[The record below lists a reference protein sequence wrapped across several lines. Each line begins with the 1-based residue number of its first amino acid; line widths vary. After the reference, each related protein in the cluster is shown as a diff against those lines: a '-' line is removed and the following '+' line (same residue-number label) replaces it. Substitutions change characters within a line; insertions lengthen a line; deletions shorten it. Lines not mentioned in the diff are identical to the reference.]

1 MPPGVCPP
9 RPPAKSPKGKPRLR
23 NGDNR
28 GAGRPRESPGGPFT
42 TRNGYRMCGIV
53 GYIGFRNA
61 TDVLID
67 GLRRLE
73 YRGYDSAG
81 IAVRTPEGLK
91 VVKRSGKLS
100 ALERALKEEHL
111 EGPLGVGHTR
121 WATHGAPTDPN
132 AHPHTTED
140 GTIAVIHNGI
150 IENYLEL
157 KEALR
162 ARGHRFASD
171 TDSEVLAHLI
181 EEKYQGDLFEAF
193 REALKEVRGAYAVVA
208 VHKDHQELVA
218 ARTVSPLVIG
228 LGEGENF
235 LASDVPALLPYTRR
249 VIFLHDGD
257 LARITREGVVVT
269 DLKGRPVAREAV
281 EVDWTLEA
289 AEKGGFPHYMLK
301 EIYEQPWVLENT
313 LGGRLREEEG
323 DVELGLSLDP
333 KAIDR
338 IHVIACGTAS
348 YAGWYGKYLLEA
360 LARIPTEWDVASEY
374 RYRDP
379 LADERTLAIAI
390 SQSGETIDTLE
401 GLREAKAKGAKTLG
415 IINAK
420 GSSLTREVED
430 VLYIHAGPEIGVA
443 STKAYTAMLSAMA
456 MLAVHLGRGR
466 GILSREKARELIREM
481 RKLPRLVEEVLEKR
495 PLIAHLAEKYHQ
507 AQDFLFLGRHVQAP
521 TAYEGALKLKE
532 ISYIHAEAYPA
543 GEMKHGPIALID
555 EHLPVV
561 VLATQGPLY
570 EKTLSNIQ
578 EVRARGGKVIAIAT
592 LGDAGIA
599 KLAQDVLYVPEVH
612 PLLAPI
618 VSVVPLQL
626 LAYEIA
632 VLLGRDVDQPR
643 NLAKSVTVE

>member
-1 MPPGVCPP
+1 
-9 RPPAKSPKGKPRLR
+9 
-23 NGDNR
+23 
-28 GAGRPRESPGGPFT
+28 
-42 TRNGYRMCGIV
+42 MCGIV
-53 GYIGFRNA
+53 GYVGFRNA
-61 TDVLID
+61 ADVLLE
-67 GLRRLE
+67 GLKRLE

-81 IAVRTPEGLK
+81 VAVRTREGLK
-91 VVKRSGKLS
+91 VVKRAGKLS
-100 ALERALKEEHL
+100 ALAEALQAEPLFGHL
-111 EGPLGVGHTR
+111 GIGHTR

-140 GTIAVIHNGI
+140 GQIAVIHNGI
-150 IENYLEL
+150 FENYLEL
-157 KEALR
+157 KKALEAK
-162 ARGHRFASD
+162 GHTFRSE

-181 EEKYQGDLFEAF
+181 EEKYQGDLFKALQ
-193 REALKEVRGAYAVVA
+193 EALKEVRGAYAVVVAHEDHEEIA
-208 VHKDHQELVA
+208 V

-228 LGEGENF
+228 LGEGEVF
-235 LASDVPALLPYTRR
+235 VASDVPALLPYTRR
-249 VIFLHDGD
+249 VVFLHDGD
-257 LARITREGVVVT
+257 LARIRKEGVEIT
-269 DLKGRPVAREAV
+269 DLEGRPVERPVV

-323 DVELGLSLDP
+323 DAELGLALDP
-333 KAIDR
+333 LSVRRVHIM
-338 IHVIACGTAS
+338 ACGTAF
-348 YAGWYGKYLLEA
+348 YAGWVGKYLLEA
-360 LARIPTEWDVASEY
+360 LARLPVEVEVASEY
-374 RYRDP
+374 RYR
-379 LADERTLAIAI
+379 EVVVEEGTLAIAI

-401 GLREAKAKGAKTLG
+401 ALREAKRRGARSLG
-415 IINAK
+415 VINAK
-420 GSSLTREVED
+420 GSTLTREVED

-443 STKAYTAMLSAMA
+443 STKAYTAMLAAMA
-456 MLAVHLGRGR
+456 LLALFLGRAR
-466 GILSREKARELIREM
+466 GTLSKEEAQSLIREM
-481 RKLPRLVEEVLEKR
+481 RKLPRLVEEALEKR
-495 PLIAHLAEKYHQ
+495 PLVTHIAEKYHQ
-507 AQDFLFLGRHVQAP
+507 AQDFLFLGRHIQAP

-561 VLATQGPLY
+561 VLATEGPLY

-578 EVRARGGKVIAIAT
+578 EVRARGGRVIAVAT
-592 LGDAGIA
+592 EGDERIRT
-599 KLAQDVLYVPEVH
+599 LAQEVLYVPKVH

>member
-1 MPPGVCPP
+1 
-9 RPPAKSPKGKPRLR
+9 
-23 NGDNR
+23 
-28 GAGRPRESPGGPFT
+28 
-42 TRNGYRMCGIV
+42 MCGIV
-53 GYIGFRNA
+53 GYVGFRNA
-61 TDVLID
+61 ADVLLE
-67 GLRRLE
+67 GLKRLE

-81 IAVRTPEGLK
+81 VAVRTREELK
-91 VVKRSGKLS
+91 VVKRAGKLS
-100 ALERALKEEHL
+100 ALAEALQAEPLFGHL
-111 EGPLGVGHTR
+111 GIGHTR

-140 GTIAVIHNGI
+140 GQIAVIHNGI
-150 IENYLEL
+150 FENYLEL
-157 KEALR
+157 KRELEAK
-162 ARGHRFASD
+162 GHTFRSE

-181 EEKYQGDLFEAF
+181 EEKYQGDLFKALQ
-193 REALKEVRGAYAVVA
+193 EALKEVRGAYAVVVAHEDHEEIA
-208 VHKDHQELVA
+208 V

-228 LGEGENF
+228 LGEGEVF
-235 LASDVPALLPYTRR
+235 VASDVPALLPYTRR
-249 VIFLHDGD
+249 VVFLHDGD
-257 LARITREGVVVT
+257 LARIRKEGVEIT
-269 DLKGRPVAREAV
+269 DLEGRPVERPVV

-323 DVELGLSLDP
+323 DAELGLALDP
-333 KAIDR
+333 LSVRRVHIM
-338 IHVIACGTAS
+338 ACGTAF
-348 YAGWYGKYLLEA
+348 YAGWVGKYLLEA
-360 LARIPTEWDVASEY
+360 LARLPVEVEVASEY
-374 RYRDP
+374 RYR
-379 LADERTLAIAI
+379 EVVVEEGTLAIAI

-401 GLREAKAKGAKTLG
+401 ALREARRRGARSLG
-415 IINAK
+415 VINAK
-420 GSSLTREVED
+420 GSTLTREVED

-443 STKAYTAMLSAMA
+443 STKAYTAMLAAMA
-456 MLAVHLGRGR
+456 LLALFLGRAR
-466 GILSREKARELIREM
+466 GTLSKEEAQSLIREM
-481 RKLPRLVEEVLEKR
+481 RKLPRLVEEALEKR
-495 PLIAHLAEKYHQ
+495 PLVAHVAEKYHQ
-507 AQDFLFLGRHVQAP
+507 AQDFLFLGRHIQAP

-561 VLATQGPLY
+561 VLATEGPLY

-578 EVRARGGKVIAIAT
+578 EVRARGGRVIAVAT
-592 LGDAGIA
+592 EGDERIRT
-599 KLAQDVLYVPEVH
+599 LAQEVLYVPKVH

>member
-1 MPPGVCPP
+1 
-9 RPPAKSPKGKPRLR
+9 
-23 NGDNR
+23 
-28 GAGRPRESPGGPFT
+28 
-42 TRNGYRMCGIV
+42 MCGIV

-81 IAVRTPEGLK
+81 MAVRTPEGLR

-100 ALERALKEEHL
+100 VLAEALKEERL
-111 EGPLGVGHTR
+111 EGPWGIGHTR

-140 GTIAVIHNGI
+140 GRIAVIHNGI

-162 ARGHRFASD
+162 ARGHRFRSE

-181 EEKYQGDLFEAF
+181 EEKYQGDLFQAL

-208 VHKDHQELVA
+208 VHQDHEELVA

-235 LASDVPALLPYTRR
+235 LGSDVPALLPYTRR

-257 LARITREGVVVT
+257 LARITREGVEIR
-269 DLKGRPVAREAV
+269 DLEGNPLAREVV
-281 EVDWTLEA
+281 EIDWTLEA

-323 DVELGLSLDP
+323 DVELGLGLDS
-333 KAIDR
+333 KALER
-338 IHVIACGTAS
+338 IHVIACGTAA

-379 LADERTLAIAI
+379 VVDERTLAIAI

-401 GLREAKAKGAKTLG
+401 GLREAKAKGARTLG
-415 IINAK
+415 VINAK

-443 STKAYTAMLSAMA
+443 STKAYTAMLAAMA

-466 GILSREKARELIREM
+466 GTLSQEGARELLREM

-495 PLIAHLAEKYHQ
+495 PLVAHIAEKYHQ

-561 VLATQGPLY
+561 VLATRGPLY

-592 LGDAGIA
+592 EGDGEIP
-599 KLAQDVLYVPEVH
+599 KLAQDVIPVPEVH

>member
-1 MPPGVCPP
+1 
-9 RPPAKSPKGKPRLR
+9 
-23 NGDNR
+23 
-28 GAGRPRESPGGPFT
+28 
-42 TRNGYRMCGIV
+42 MCGIV

-81 IAVRTPEGLK
+81 VAVRTPEGLK

-100 ALERALKEEHL
+100 ALESALKEERL
-111 EGPLGVGHTR
+111 EGPLGIGHTR

-140 GTIAVIHNGI
+140 GKIAVIHNGI

-162 ARGHRFASD
+162 ARGHRFASETD
-171 TDSEVLAHLI
+171 TEVLAHLI
-181 EEKYQGDLFEAF
+181 EEKYQGDLFQAL
-193 REALKEVRGAYAVVA
+193 REALKEVRGAYAVVVA
-208 VHKDHQELVA
+208 HEDHQEIVA

-257 LARITREGVVVT
+257 LARITREEVAVT
-269 DLKGRPVAREAV
+269 DLEGHPLPREVV
-281 EVDWTLEA
+281 EIDWTLEA

-323 DVELGLSLDP
+323 DVELGLGLDP
-333 KAIDR
+333 LAIDR
-338 IHVIACGTAS
+338 IHVIACGTAA

-379 LADERTLAIAI
+379 VVDEKTLAIAI

-401 GLREAKAKGAKTLG
+401 GIREAKAKGARTLG
-415 IINAK
+415 VINAK
-420 GSSLTREVED
+420 GSSITREVED

-443 STKAYTAMLSAMA
+443 STKAYIAMLAAMA
-456 MLAVHLGRGR
+456 MLAIHFGRRR
-466 GILSREKARELIREM
+466 GILPKEKAQGLLKEM

-561 VLATQGPLY
+561 VLATRGPLY

-592 LGDAGIA
+592 EGDAEIP

>member
-1 MPPGVCPP
+1 
-9 RPPAKSPKGKPRLR
+9 
-23 NGDNR
+23 
-28 GAGRPRESPGGPFT
+28 
-42 TRNGYRMCGIV
+42 MCGIV
-53 GYIGFRNA
+53 GYVGFRNA
-61 TDVLID
+61 TDVLLD

-81 IAVRTPEGLK
+81 VAVRTPEGLR
-91 VVKRSGKLS
+91 VVKRAGKLA
-100 ALERALKEEHL
+100 ALEGALEEGHL
-111 EGPLGVGHTR
+111 EGPMGIGHTR

-140 GTIAVIHNGI
+140 GRIAVIHNGI

-157 KEALR
+157 KEALQ
-162 ARGHRFASD
+162 ARGHRFSSE
-171 TDSEVLAHLI
+171 TDSEVLAHLV
-181 EEKYQGDLFEAF
+181 EEKYRGDLFLAL
-193 REALKEVRGAYAVVA
+193 REALKEVRGAYAVVVA
-208 VHKDHQELVA
+208 HEDHEEIVA

-257 LARITREGVVVT
+257 LARITRERVEVT
-269 DLKGRPVAREAV
+269 DLEGNPVVREVVAI
-281 EVDWTLEA
+281 DWTLEA

-313 LGGRLREEEG
+313 LGGRLREEVG
-323 DVELGLSLDP
+323 DVDLDLSLDP
-333 KAIDR
+333 KEVER
-338 IHVIACGTAS
+338 VHLVACGTAA
-348 YAGWYGKYLLEA
+348 YAGWYGKYLLEI
-360 LARIPTEWDVASEY
+360 LARVPAEWDVASEY

-379 LADERTLAIAI
+379 VVDEKTLAIAI

-401 GLREAKAKGAKTLG
+401 GIREAKRKGARTLG
-415 IINAK
+415 VINAK
-420 GSSLTREVED
+420 GSSITREVED

-443 STKAYTAMLSAMA
+443 STKAYTAMLAAMA
-456 MLAVHLGRGR
+456 LLAVRFGRARGTLG
-466 GILSREKARELIREM
+466 KAEAQGLIREM

-495 PLIAHLAEKYHQ
+495 PLIAHIAEKYHQ

-561 VLATQGPLY
+561 VLATKGPLY

-578 EVRARGGKVIAIAT
+578 EVRARGGKVIALAT
-592 LGDAGIA
+592 EGDEEIR
-599 KLAQDVLYVPEVH
+599 KLAQDVVYLPEVH
-612 PLLAPI
+612 PLLYPI

-626 LAYEIA
+626 LAYEVA

>member
-1 MPPGVCPP
+1 
-9 RPPAKSPKGKPRLR
+9 
-23 NGDNR
+23 
-28 GAGRPRESPGGPFT
+28 
-42 TRNGYRMCGIV
+42 MCGIV
-53 GYIGFRNA
+53 GYVGFRNA
-61 TDVLID
+61 ADVLLE
-67 GLRRLE
+67 GLKRLE

-81 IAVRTPEGLK
+81 VAVRTREGLK
-91 VVKRSGKLS
+91 VVKRAGKLS
-100 ALERALKEEHL
+100 ALAEALQAEPLFGHL
-111 EGPLGVGHTR
+111 GIGHTR

-140 GTIAVIHNGI
+140 GQIAVIHNGI
-150 IENYLEL
+150 FENYLEL
-157 KEALR
+157 KKALEAK
-162 ARGHRFASD
+162 GHTFRSE

-181 EEKYQGDLFEAF
+181 EEKYQGDLFKALQ
-193 REALKEVRGAYAVVA
+193 EALKEVRGAYAVVVAHEDHEEIA
-208 VHKDHQELVA
+208 V

-228 LGEGENF
+228 LGEGEVF
-235 LASDVPALLPYTRR
+235 VASDVPALLPYTRR
-249 VIFLHDGD
+249 VVFLHDGD
-257 LARITREGVVVT
+257 LARIRKEGVEIT
-269 DLKGRPVAREAV
+269 DLEGRPVERPVV

-323 DVELGLSLDP
+323 DAELGLALDP
-333 KAIDR
+333 LSVRRVHIM
-338 IHVIACGTAS
+338 ACGTAF
-348 YAGWYGKYLLEA
+348 YAGWVGKYLLEA
-360 LARIPTEWDVASEY
+360 LARLPVEVEVASEY
-374 RYRDP
+374 RYR
-379 LADERTLAIAI
+379 EVVVEEGTLAIAI

-401 GLREAKAKGAKTLG
+401 ALREAKRRGARSLG
-415 IINAK
+415 VINAK
-420 GSSLTREVED
+420 GSTLTREVED

-443 STKAYTAMLSAMA
+443 STKAYTAMLAAMA
-456 MLAVHLGRGR
+456 LLALFLGRAR
-466 GILSREKARELIREM
+466 GTLSKEEAQSLIREM
-481 RKLPRLVEEVLEKR
+481 RKLPRLVEEALEKR
-495 PLIAHLAEKYHQ
+495 PLVAHVAEKYHQ
-507 AQDFLFLGRHVQAP
+507 AQDFLFLGRHIQAP

-561 VLATQGPLY
+561 VLATEGPLY

-578 EVRARGGKVIAIAT
+578 EVRARGGRVIAVAT
-592 LGDAGIA
+592 EGDERIRT
-599 KLAQDVLYVPEVH
+599 LAQEVLYVPKVH

>member
-1 MPPGVCPP
+1 
-9 RPPAKSPKGKPRLR
+9 
-23 NGDNR
+23 
-28 GAGRPRESPGGPFT
+28 
-42 TRNGYRMCGIV
+42 MCGIV

-61 TDVLID
+61 TDILLE

-81 IAVRTPEGLK
+81 VAVKTPGGLR
-91 VVKRSGKLS
+91 VVKRSGKLQALAE
-100 ALERALKEEHL
+100 ALEAETL
-111 EGPLGVGHTR
+111 EGHLGIGHTR

-140 GTIAVIHNGI
+140 GKIAVVHNGI
-150 IENYLEL
+150 IENYQEL
-157 KEALR
+157 KEALL
-162 ARGHRFASD
+162 ARGHRFRSE
-171 TDSEVLAHLI
+171 TDSEVIAHLV
-181 EEKYQGDLFEAF
+181 EEKYQGDLLKALQ
-193 REALKEVRGAYAVVA
+193 EALKEVRGAYALVV
-208 VHKDHQELVA
+208 VHQDLEEIVA
-218 ARTVSPLVIG
+218 ARTVSPLVVG

-257 LARITREGVVVT
+257 LVRVTREGVEVV
-269 DLKGRPVAREAV
+269 DLEGEPLVRPMET
-281 EVDWTLEA
+281 VDWSPEE

-313 LGGRLREEEG
+313 LGGRLRDG
-323 DVELGLSLDP
+323 GVELGLSLDP
-333 KAIDR
+333 KAVDR
-338 IHVIACGTAS
+338 VQFLACGTAA
-348 YAGWYGKYLLEA
+348 YAGWYGAYLVEM
-360 LARIPTEWDVASEY
+360 LAGIPASWEVASEY

-379 LADERTLAIAI
+379 VAGPGTLAVAI

-401 GLREAKAKGAKTLG
+401 ALREARRKGAKSLG
-415 IINAK
+415 VINAK
-420 GSSLTREVED
+420 GSTLTREVEE

-443 STKAYTAMLSAMA
+443 STKAYTAMLAAMA
-456 MLAVHLGRGR
+456 MLALWLGLARGR
-466 GILSREKARELIREM
+466 VAKEEARALVREM
-481 RKLPRLVEEVLEKR
+481 RRLPRLVEEALEKR
-495 PLIAHLAEKYHQ
+495 PIVAHIAEKYHQ
-507 AQDFLFLGRHVQAP
+507 AQDFLFLGRHLQAP

-570 EKTLSNIQ
+570 EKTLGNIQ
-578 EVRARGGKVIAIAT
+578 EVRARGGKVIALAT
-592 LGDAGIA
+592 EGDERIRS
-599 KLAQDVLYVPEVH
+599 LAQDVVHLPPVH
-612 PLLAPI
+612 PILAPI
-618 VSVVPLQL
+618 VSIVPLQL
-626 LAYEIA
+626 LAYEVA

>member
-1 MPPGVCPP
+1 
-9 RPPAKSPKGKPRLR
+9 
-23 NGDNR
+23 
-28 GAGRPRESPGGPFT
+28 
-42 TRNGYRMCGIV
+42 MCGIV

-61 TDVLID
+61 TDVLMD

-81 IAVRTPEGLK
+81 VAVRTPAGLK

-100 ALERALKEEHL
+100 ALEKALKEEHL
-111 EGPLGVGHTR
+111 EGPLGIGHTR

-140 GTIAVIHNGI
+140 GKIAVIHNGI

-157 KEALR
+157 KEALK
-162 ARGHRFASD
+162 ARGHRFTSE
-171 TDSEVLAHLI
+171 TDSEVLAHLL
-181 EEKYQGDLFEAF
+181 EEKYQGDLYEAL
-193 REALKEVRGAYAVVA
+193 REALREVRGAYAVVA
-208 VHKDHQELVA
+208 AHEDHQEIVA

-257 LARITREGVVVT
+257 LARITREGVEVT
-269 DLKGRPVAREAV
+269 DLQGRPLEREVV
-281 EVDWTLEA
+281 EIDWTLEA

-323 DVELGLSLDP
+323 DVDLGLRLDP
-333 KAIDR
+333 QAVER
-338 IHVIACGTAS
+338 VHVIACGTAA

-401 GLREAKAKGAKTLG
+401 GVREAKRKGAKTLG
-415 IINAK
+415 VINAK
-420 GSSLTREVED
+420 GSSITREVED

-443 STKAYTAMLSAMA
+443 STKAYTAMLAAMA
-456 MLAVHLGRGR
+456 MLAVHLGRRR
-466 GILSREKARELIREM
+466 GILGKEEAQGLLKEM

-570 EKTLSNIQ
+570 EKTLSNVQ
-578 EVRARGGKVIAIAT
+578 EVRARGGKVIALAT
-592 LGDAGIA
+592 EGDEEIR
-599 KLAQDVLYVPEVH
+599 KLAQDVVYLPEVH